1 MCRAYFSRSGWTSLE
16 VVLAGERFA
25 DSLCE
30 RLGGQLR
37 AAALSA
43 ELLDR
48 DVAGRVDLG
57 PRDQPRRAVLVPDP
71 DVLHLQVV
79 EGIAG
84 LRRVIEVQLVAE
96 IGRVLGQHAEPEQ
109 LEDVGVFALQ
119 PELELRLELVELVDV
134 RHAVILAPQAKPKSG
149 PCPGFRGWEPGRRAA
164 RGQNAARGAAGAG
177 RSGPA
182 RRRTGRRTGG
192 GRGRS
197 SAAPSAPREH
207 ARGAARPR
215 AGARAGPAGRGLSRP
230 GRRRSGTGPA
240 PPAPRARSHGSRRRR

>member
-84 LRRVIEVQLVAE
+84 LRRVIEVELVAE

-109 LEDVGVFALQ
+109 FEDVGVFALQ

-134 RHAVILAPQAKPKSG
+134 RHAVILAPRAKPKFGLS
-149 PCPGFRGWEPGRRAA
+149 PGFRGWEPDPTGA
-164 RGQNAARGAAGAG
+164 RGRNAARGAVDAGS
-177 RSGPA
+177 SGPVRPRP
-182 RRRTGRRTGG
+182 RRRTRG

-197 SAAPSAPREH
+197 SAAPSAPR
-207 ARGAARPR
+207 ARARCAARPR
-215 AGARAGPAGRGLSRP
+215 AG
-230 GRRRSGTGPA
+230 
-240 PPAPRARSHGSRRRR
+240 PRAPHHG

>member
-84 LRRVIEVQLVAE
+84 LRRVIEVELVAE

-109 LEDVGVFALQ
+109 LEYVGVFALQ

-134 RHAVILAPQAKPKSG
+134 RHAVILAPRAKLKLALSQ
-149 PCPGFRGWEPGRRAA
+149 GFRGWEPDRRAA
-164 RGQNAARGAAGAG
+164 RGRNAARGAADGERSDPAG
-177 RSGPA
+177 
-182 RRRTGRRTGG
+182 RRTGRRRGG

-197 SAAPSAPREH
+197 CAAPSAPRGH
-207 ARGAARPR
+207 ARGPARRKAAAR
-215 AGARAGPAGRGLSRP
+215 AARAERGRSRSGL
-230 GRRRSGTGPA
+230 RRSGTGPA
-240 PPAPRARSHGSRRRR
+240 PRGRRAPSRGSRRRR